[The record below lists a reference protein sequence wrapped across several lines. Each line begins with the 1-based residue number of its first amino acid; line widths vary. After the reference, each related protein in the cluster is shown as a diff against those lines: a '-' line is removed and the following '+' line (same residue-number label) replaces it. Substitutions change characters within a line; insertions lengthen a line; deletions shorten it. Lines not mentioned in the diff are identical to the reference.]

1 MTAHAVAPL
10 AESLWRFGIVGLIGL
25 GTWCVFRCGRMM
37 LGNAAFAAIAAT
49 ATAALAARG
58 TADVLAVAAG
68 IAAAAVCGA
77 IFGYAVSRATSTGFA
92 IASLAL
98 WAVELSARAPTGA
111 ALRSR
116 GSAIGVVI
124 AALVAGI
131 AAWFYA
137 RSRHGRAAAAVG
149 QDERAA
155 QGIGV
160 DPVRARVVAVTLGAL
175 LAGVAGSLSVSYP
188 GFDITAYR
196 LHADIAAVAALVL
209 GGAGSAFGPLF
220 GAALVAIGAVAPAT
234 KEHATALNAVALL
247 AATIV
252 LPGGVASIFS
262 RAARR

>member
-1 MTAHAVAPL
+1 MKWQGVMPAITTPFRDDLSLDAGLLVKQIGALVEAGCTGVVALGSLGEGGSLSKDEKKAVL
-10 AESLWRFGIVGLIGL
+10 RLCRE
-25 GTWCVFRCGRMM
+25 
-37 LGNAAFAAIAAT
+37 
-49 ATAALAARG
+49 ALAGR
-58 TADVLAVAAG
+58 
-68 IAAAAVCGA
+68 
-77 IFGYAVSRATSTGFA
+77 
-92 IASLAL
+92 
-98 WAVELSARAPTGA
+98 
-111 ALRSR
+111 
-116 GSAIGVVI
+116 